1 MNNKRFEYLVVDIS
15 VTATPAEIE
24 NIIDV
29 HQYWELVSVVP
40 FADNLR
46 FFFKRLKTDEY

>member
-24 NIIDV
+24 NIIDDKTYSKPICP
-29 HQYWELVSVVP
+29 HCK
-40 FADNLR
+40 AANLPPC
-46 FFFKRLKTDEY
+46 TCENEGA